1 MAPRTGDDTVGRQNE
16 ALSHTRPAKPVQ
28 ASLYIAPQHGRSTMD
43 REQLMGRFVR
53 LKHELSAAYAAQ
65 PWQSGRIDRI
75 ADDLAE
81 TERQIAA
88 SFPIDEQAGESML
101 PFTR

>member
-1 MAPRTGDDTVGRQNE
+1 
-16 ALSHTRPAKPVQ
+16 
-28 ASLYIAPQHGRSTMD
+28 MD
-43 REQLMGRFVR
+43 QEQLMGRFVR
-53 LKHELSAAYAAQ
+53 LKHELSTAYAAQ
-65 PWQSGRIDRI
+65 PWHSGLIDRI

-88 SFPIDEQAGESML
+88 AHPTDEQAGESML